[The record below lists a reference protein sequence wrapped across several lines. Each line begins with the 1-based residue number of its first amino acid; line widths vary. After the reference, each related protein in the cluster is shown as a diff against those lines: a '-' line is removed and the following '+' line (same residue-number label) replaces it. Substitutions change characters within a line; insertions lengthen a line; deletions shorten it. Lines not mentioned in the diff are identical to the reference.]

1 MFITPVDELTLEIA
15 MNEVQN
21 TIYKVASDYFEA
33 LEHQDLITG
42 SGHHLAQ
49 RLALDAKM
57 KVRARWN
64 YTDDNKEEASAQ

>member
-1 MFITPVDELTLEIA
+1 MFITPTDELTLETA

-21 TIYKVASDYFEA
+21 AIYKVASDYFEA
-33 LEHQDLITG
+33 LEHKGLIVG

-64 YTDDNKEEASAQ
+64 YKDNKVGDN